1 MKIIVCGAGSVGRS
15 IVSYL
20 VKGNNDIVIID
31 NNQRHLDEI
40 SKEYDVLPV
49 FGDASHP
56 DILERA
62 GAAGADLLLAV
73 TDSDEVNMVI
83 CQVGYSLF
91 SIPRKIARIDSEAFL
106 DPVWATLY
114 SENHLPV
121 DLIISP
127 DIEIAETIL
136 RILKYSGAGGILPVL
151 DQKFSILTLRLKPGC
166 PLIKIPLMQLNR
178 VVPDLELAFINI
190 VRGNDC
196 FIPEL
201 YDCLEVGDEINILVA
216 TERVDETIRD
226 FGLEK
231 PANERLVIFGGSQI
245 GSFIGRHVEA
255 DDSIVSCKLIEENFE
270 EARRLARDL
279 SHVVVIQGPMMN
291 DIILEEAD
299 ISHADAS
306 IAVTGNDKDNLLASL
321 LAAKSGV
328 PSTVSVVNTPSYNN
342 LIVNIGD
349 NILVDRSSV
358 TISKLLKEIRK
369 TKMELSYSVSRGCGE
384 IWEIKVETDSF
395 CARKKVG
402 ELSLPKQS
410 RIFAVYH
417 NNTLVYPVPTTEISG
432 GDVLLLY
439 VDSSVIK
446 QVEKSFA

>member
-62 GAAGADLLLAV
+62 GASGADLLLAV
-73 TDSDEVNMVI
+73 TDSDEVNMVV
-83 CQVGYSLF
+83 CQVGHSLF

-114 SENHLPV
+114 NENHLPV

-136 RILKYSGAGGILPVL
+136 RILKYPGASGILPVL
-151 DQKFSILTLRLKPGC
+151 DRNFDVVTLRLQAGC
-166 PLIKIPLMQLNR
+166 PLIKVPLMQLNR

-201 YDCLEVGDEINILVA
+201 YDCLEAGDEINILVA
-216 TERVDETIRD
+216 ADRVDETIRD

-231 PANERLVIFGGSQI
+231 PANERLVIFGGNQI
-245 GSFIGRHVEA
+245 GRFIGRHVEA
-255 DDSIVSCKLIEENFE
+255 DDSIVSCKLIEENFD

-279 SHVVVIQGPMMN
+279 SHVVVIQGPMMS

-328 PSTVSVVNTPSYNN
+328 PSTLSVVNTPSYNN

-384 IWEIKVETDSF
+384 IWEIKVGADSF
-395 CARKKVG
+395 CCNKKVG

-417 NNTLVYPVPTTEISG
+417 DKSLVYPVPATEISG

-439 VDSSVIK
+439 VESGVIK
-446 QVEKSFA
+446 QVEKTFA

>member
-31 NNQRHLDEI
+31 NNQRSLDEI
-40 SKEYDVLPV
+40 SQEYDVLPV
-49 FGDASHP
+49 YGDASHP

-62 GAAGADLLLAV
+62 DAASADLLLAV
-73 TDSDEVNMVI
+73 TNQDEVNMVA
-83 CQVGYSLF
+83 CQVGHSLF

-106 DPVWATLY
+106 DPVWTTLY
-114 SENHLPV
+114 SENHLPI

-136 RILKYSGAGGILPVL
+136 RLLKYPGASGILPVL
-151 DQKFSILTLRLKPGC
+151 SNRYAIVTLRLNPDC
-166 PLIKIPLMQLNR
+166 PLIGVPLMQLTR
-178 VVPDLELAFINI
+178 LVPDLNTAFVNI
-190 VRGNDC
+190 VRGSDC

-201 YDCLEVGDEINILVA
+201 YDCLEAGDEINILVS
-216 TERVDETIRD
+216 TEDIDETIRD

-231 PANERLVIFGGSQI
+231 PANERLVIFGGNQI
-245 GSFIGRHVEA
+245 GRYIGRHVES
-255 DDSIVSCKLIEENFE
+255 DDSIVSSKLIEENFD

-279 SHVVVIQGPMMN
+279 SHVVVIQGPMMS

-321 LAAKSGV
+321 LATKSGV

-369 TKMELSYSVSRGCGE
+369 TKMELSYSISRGCGE
-384 IWEIKVETDSF
+384 IWEIKVDSDSF
-395 CARKKVG
+395 CCNKKIG
-402 ELSLPKQS
+402 ELNLPKQS
-410 RIFAVYH
+410 RIFALLQE
-417 NNTLVYPVPTTEISG
+417 NNLIYPVPTTEIKG

-446 QVEKSFA
+446 QVEKTFA